1 MGNFEVISGTKSRI
15 AETENFSDRLLYCY
29 ETPTPMFGDVGC
41 AQTNAE
47 GVAIIDIDPVFAE
60 TISTGTEYQVFLQK
74 EGPGDLWIQEKD
86 ESYFVV
92 RGTPELKFSWELK
105 CSQKHFEHLRL
116 EEETQRTMVSK
127 DINNVEN
134 DYSDII
140 DGLVNDYDTEMEELI
155 NESN

>member
-1 MGNFEVISGTKSRI
+1 M
-15 AETENFSDRLLYCY
+15 
-29 ETPTPMFGDVGC
+29 
-41 AQTNAE
+41 
-47 GVAIIDIDPVFAE
+47 AIIDIDPVFAE

-92 RGTPELKFSWELK
+92 RGTPDLKFSWELK
-105 CSQKHFEHLRL
+105 CAQKHFEHLRL
-116 EEETQRTMVSK
+116 EEEDQRTMVSK
-127 DINNVEN
+127 DISNAEN